1 MKHDSRHAP
10 QAEVRALSPPDPRL
24 RWLCAAL
31 ALAGLWALTAA
42 GSPAADEAATDR
54 GPAIDH
60 QVVTIDGRTIGLDRF
75 RGKAMLIVN
84 TASKCGYTPQ
94 YEGLQTLYERFRDR
108 GLVVVGFPS
117 NDFGN
122 QEPGSEAEI
131 ATFCKR
137 NYGVSF
143 PMMAKVHT
151 RGESKAPLYRA
162 LTESTPEPIRG
173 EIRWNFTK
181 FLVDPEGYVVA
192 RFEPAARPLS
202 DDVLR
207 AVEGALPAKTD

>member
-1 MKHDSRHAP
+1 
-10 QAEVRALSPPDPRL
+10 LF
-24 RWLCAAL
+24 
-31 ALAGLWALTAA
+31 ALAGLLFALAWALGALHATAEESA
-42 GSPAADEAATDR
+42 QSDR
-54 GPAIDH
+54 GPKIDH
-60 QVVTIDGRTIGLDRF
+60 PVVTIEGETVRLDRY
-75 RGKAMLIVN
+75 RGQALLIVN

-94 YEGLQTLYERFRDR
+94 YEGLQALHERYGDR
-108 GLVVVGFPS
+108 GLVVLGFPS

-122 QEPGSEAEI
+122 QEPGGEAEI
-131 ATFCKR
+131 ADFCKR
-137 NYGVSF
+137 NYGVTF

-151 RGESKAPLYRA
+151 KGDDKAPLYRT
-162 LTESTPEPIRG
+162 LTERAPESVRG